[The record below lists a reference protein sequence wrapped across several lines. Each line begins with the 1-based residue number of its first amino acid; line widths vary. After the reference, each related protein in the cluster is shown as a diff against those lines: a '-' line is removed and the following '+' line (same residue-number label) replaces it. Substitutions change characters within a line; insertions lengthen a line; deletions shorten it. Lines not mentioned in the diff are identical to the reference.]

1 MTVRTSVLWKM
12 NIHMAK
18 KWPEMVVQRSYIK
31 GHSFPYRLYVE
42 FGFLPTLWL
51 CFLRYTFFPWTKN
64 SDHAAPDEKP
74 KELTILAYQGMNSK
88 TALAIILSTLPAPD
102 SAWNALLIPN
112 KISCKLQNCRLSI
125 KELWY
130 FHSCKVLWSR
140 VYQPLDLLRFW
151 ISPSFL
157 FLANVQRCTLLY
169 KTLHSWFQHIIFI
182 FEL

>member
-125 KELWY
+125 KELSY